1 MSHEIS
7 PSILVCVAFMIF
19 FLGWTFG
26 AAINANPG
34 KTATIG
40 SVIFGVVLIVCMIAL
55 ALIV

>member
-1 MSHEIS
+1 MSHEIN
-7 PSILVCVAFMIF
+7 PAVLVCIAFMIF

-34 KTATIG
+34 KTEIIV
-40 SVIFGVVLIVCMIAL
+40 SVILGVALIVCMIAL